1 MIYSALKCHILIK
14 MYMYKCISTLKF
26 SFTVY
31 TFMDWVIKNKTLYVL
46 KATCAVSQTAIWEI
60 YLNENNT
67 QY

>member
-26 SFTVY
+26 SFIH
-31 TFMDWVIKNKTLYVL
+31 FMDWVIKNKTLYVL

>member
-26 SFTVY
+26 SF
-31 TFMDWVIKNKTLYVL
+31 MDRVIKNKTLYVL